1 MWCAAYKFIGTK
13 EFVYTKKEFTKTTLA
28 WETNIAP
35 VILFWDNNMAVMTS
49 YENAPCSMSF
59 KASWNLL
66 SIGFLVV
73 Y

>member
-1 MWCAAYKFIGTK
+1 MWCAAYKFIGKK
-13 EFVYTKKEFTKTTLA
+13 EFVYTNKSSIQTRLA
-28 WETNIAP
+28 WETNIAT

-66 SIGFLVV
+66 SIGLLVV
-73 Y
+73 